1 MTDRAGVVTH
11 NAGFFLFSTSGSDRN
26 RVDTIHMS
34 VHHSGVNKKHI
45 IISGGSRGLGQ
56 ALVAGLL
63 ESGYQVSTFSRSATE
78 FTQSLS
84 SDDNFFFGEADVS
97 DSNQTEEFVS
107 ECVARFGRPYGL
119 INCAGIARDGIL
131 ATMPNSEID
140 QLLSINLAGTLHL
153 TRRVTR
159 DMLMKPEDGVIL
171 NISSIIGLRGYRG
184 LSAYAA
190 TKAGMDGITR
200 ALARELGSRKIRVN
214 SIAPGYLTTEMT
226 HGLDDHQQ
234 QQIVKRTPLGRLGTP
249 EDVLGTV
256 QFLLS
261 DASKFI
267 TGQVFVI
274 DGGITC

>member
-1 MTDRAGVVTH
+1 MT
-11 NAGFFLFSTSGSDRN
+11 
-26 RVDTIHMS
+26 
-34 VHHSGVNKKHI
+34 KKHI

-56 ALVAGLL
+56 ALVSGLL
-63 ESGYQVSTFSRSATE
+63 TAGFQVSTFSRSETK
-78 FTQSLS
+78 FTQGL
-84 SDDNFFFGEADVS
+84 DANDAFYFETADVS
-97 DSNQTEEFVS
+97 VAEQTSQFVANAV
-107 ECVARFGRPYGL
+107 ERFGRPFGL

-131 ATMPNSEID
+131 ATMPDAEID
-140 QLLSINLAGTLHL
+140 QLLSINLGGTLHL
-153 TRRVTR
+153 TRRVAR
-159 DMLMKPEDGVIL
+159 DMLLEPTDGVIL

-226 HGLDDHQQ
+226 HGLDDTQQ

-249 EDVLGTV
+249 EDVLGTAL
-256 QFLLS
+256 FLLS
-261 DASKFI
+261 DASRFI
-267 TGQVFVI
+267 TGQVIVI

>member
-1 MTDRAGVVTH
+1 MA
-11 NAGFFLFSTSGSDRN
+11 
-26 RVDTIHMS
+26 VDTDCDTY
-34 VHHSGVNKKHI
+34 HHLGVSEKHI

-56 ALVAGLL
+56 ALVSGLL
-63 ESGYQVSTFSRSATE
+63 AAGYKVSTFSRSATE
-78 FTQSLS
+78 FTDSLS
-84 SDDNFFFGEADVS
+84 EQDSFLFEAADVS
-97 DSNQTEEFVS
+97 DAEQTGKFV
-107 ECVARFGRPYGL
+107 EKAVKRFGRPYGL
-119 INCAGIARDGIL
+119 INCAGIARDGVL
-131 ATMPNSEID
+131 ATMPNEAID

-153 TRRVTR
+153 TRRVVR
-159 DMLMKPEDGVIL
+159 DMLLEPKDGVIL

-226 HGLDDHQQ
+226 HGLDDRQQ

-256 QFLLS
+256 EFLLS
-261 DASKFI
+261 DNSKFI

-274 DGGITC
+274 DGGVTC

>member
-1 MTDRAGVVTH
+1 VT
-11 NAGFFLFSTSGSDRN
+11 
-26 RVDTIHMS
+26 
-34 VHHSGVNKKHI
+34 KKHI

-56 ALVAGLL
+56 GLVAGLL
-63 ESGYQVSTFSRSATE
+63 EADYAVSTFSRKPTN
-78 FTQSLS
+78 FTDGLKSNES
-84 SDDNFFFGEADVS
+84 FFFGTADVS
-97 DSNQTEEFVS
+97 DASQSEEFVGKAI
-107 ECVARFGRPYGL
+107 EQFGRPYGL

-131 ATMPNSEID
+131 ATMPNAEID
-140 QLLSINLAGTLHL
+140 QLMSINLSGTLHL
-153 TRRVTR
+153 TRRVVR
-159 DMLMKPEDGVIL
+159 DMLLEPEPAVII

-184 LSAYAA
+184 LAAYAA

-234 QQIVKRTPLGRLGTP
+234 NQIVKRTPLGRLGTP
-249 EDVLGTV
+249 EDVLGTAL
-256 QFLLS
+256 FLLS
-261 DASKFI
+261 DSSQFI